1 MMASALT
8 KEQEEQLK
16 DDEGEMLVDQRIW
29 RSICLSIV
37 ITVVLA
43 MAAGCGTAEPE
54 PTPSPTEA
62 EATAEAAVEEFV
74 AAYPLAATAWD
85 LDYFGPAEEPLPK
98 LPDTR
103 ATDVYFWEE
112 YAGFDGC
119 NWFHGV
125 YSATTEGE
133 LRMYTP
139 ASTRNLC
146 GPEELHEQSA
156 LYTSSLL
163 NVTEYQLEGEQL
175 IANTVDD
182 QRLLTHS
189 AATPVPMPDTEWGL
203 SFWWYAD
210 REEWAPVVPASAT
223 TITFGEGGEASGSG
237 GCNNY
242 TVSYEGDLQV
252 EKVMEATDTYAELPT
267 LTLEP
272 VAAQLA
278 ECAEPEGIMDQ
289 EQGYFTALGSVAYY
303 FKLGGMLMML
313 DAEGTPLLVFGAR
326 N

>member
-1 MMASALT
+1 M
-8 KEQEEQLK
+8 
-16 DDEGEMLVDQRIW
+16 DQRIW
-29 RSICLSIV
+29 RSIWLSIV

-43 MAAGCGTAEPE
+43 VAAGCGMAEPE

-103 ATDVYFWEE
+103 ATVIYFWER

-119 NWFHGV
+119 NWFLGV

-133 LRMYTP
+133 LRMQMP
-139 ASTRNLC
+139 ASTLNLC

-156 LYTSSLL
+156 LYASSLL

-175 IANTVDD
+175 IANTTND

-189 AATPVPMPDTEWGL
+189 AATPVPMLGTEWGL
-203 SFWWYAD
+203 AFWWLAD
-210 REEWAPVVPASAT
+210 SEMWSPVVPTSVT

-242 TVSYEGDLQV
+242 TVSYEGDLQI

-267 LTLEP
+267 LTFGP
-272 VAAQLA
+272 VSAQQV
-278 ECAEPEGIMDQ
+278 ECAEPEGIMEQ

-303 FKLGGMLMML
+303 FKLGGVLMML
-313 DAEGTPLLVFGAR
+313 DAEGTPLLMFGAR